1 MCRRSKQ
8 SAGGKELAVSFWF
21 LGEDMSEDITNPID
35 ECSVSA
41 AGLVAHENKATGATQ
56 LFTTL

>member
-8 SAGGKELAVSFWF
+8 SAGGKELFVSFRF

-35 ECSVSA
+35 ECFVSA
-41 AGLVAHENKATGATQ
+41 AGLVAYENKATGTTQ
-56 LFTTL
+56 FFTTL